1 MEEKQQIRG
10 QERTDRAQVQDG
22 NVQAHVVLVDMEDR
36 RLGCMEKMQ
45 AHAEGR
51 LHRAFS
57 VFLYK
62 DDAILLQRRAKEKY
76 HCGGLWTNTCCS
88 HPGMDESVYQAVC
101 RRLKEEMGIE
111 TENLEEIQSFVYRYT
126 FENGLTEF
134 EYDHVLI
141 GEYRGSWIEN
151 PEEVEE
157 VKWVKIK
164 DLIEDIQDNPEHY
177 TPWFMIALNKVLEY
191 INAKAQESC
200 LCGTR
205 TE

>member
-1 MEEKQQIRG
+1 MEGKQQIRKP
-10 QERTDRAQVQDG
+10 ESTDQIQVQDDEL
-22 NVQAHVVLVDMEDR
+22 QAHVVLVDMEDQI
-36 RLGCMEKMQ
+36 LGCMEKMQ

-88 HPGMDESVYQAVC
+88 HPGMGESVYQAAC
-101 RRLKEEMGIE
+101 RRLQEELGIE
-111 TENLEEIQSFVYRYT
+111 TENLDEIQSFVYRYT

-134 EYDHVLI
+134 EYDHILI
-141 GEYRGSWIEN
+141 GEYRGGWIEN

-157 VKWVKIK
+157 VRWVKIK
-164 DLIEDIQDNPEHY
+164 DLIADIQKNPEHY
-177 TPWFMIALNKVLEY
+177 TPWFMIALKKVLEF
-191 INAKAQESC
+191 INARIQEGC
-200 LCGTR
+200 LCSAQT
-205 TE
+205 